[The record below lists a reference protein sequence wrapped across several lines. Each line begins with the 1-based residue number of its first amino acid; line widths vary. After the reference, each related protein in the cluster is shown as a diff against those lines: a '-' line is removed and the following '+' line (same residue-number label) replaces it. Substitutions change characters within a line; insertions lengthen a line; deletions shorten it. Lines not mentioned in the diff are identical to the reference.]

1 MTAAKKASDKH
12 NPLLERELSRKE
24 RALAEAAARMILRN
38 NAEANWGLGDS
49 P

>member
-1 MTAAKKASDKH
+1 MTAAEKASTKH
-12 NPLLERELSRKE
+12 NPLLERELTR
-24 RALAEAAARMILRN
+24 RGQALAEAAALMIVRN